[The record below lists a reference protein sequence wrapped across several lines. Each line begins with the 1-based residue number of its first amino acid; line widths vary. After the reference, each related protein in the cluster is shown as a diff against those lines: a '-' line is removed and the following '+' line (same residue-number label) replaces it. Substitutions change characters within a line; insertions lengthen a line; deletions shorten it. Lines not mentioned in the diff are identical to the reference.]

1 MDPIAVATEALHLQI
16 QLTKITADLEI
27 SKEKLREIADNK
39 TLHLI
44 VENLGKI
51 DVTIPRIGGQK
62 TTISINEKKTIPPE
76 LRKKLIET
84 GVAKEILVIDN
95 EKLQTMQADL
105 VQKLIQKNILQEQ
118 ITKVSAAKAAVRIQP
133 NS

>member
-1 MDPIAVATEALHLQI
+1 VDPIAVATEALHLQI
-16 QLTKITADLEI
+16 QLTKITADLEV

>member
-1 MDPIAVATEALHLQI
+1 VDPIAVATEALHLQI
-16 QLTKITADLEI
+16 QLTKITADLEV

-95 EKLQTMQADL
+95 EKLQTMQSDL

>member
-1 MDPIAVATEALHLQI
+1 MDPIVVATEALHLQI
-16 QLTKITADLEI
+16 QLTKITADLEV

>member
-95 EKLQTMQADL
+95 EKLQTMQSDL

>member
-16 QLTKITADLEI
+16 QLTKITADLEV

>member
-16 QLTKITADLEI
+16 QLTKITADLEV

-95 EKLQTMQADL
+95 EKLQTMQSDL

>member
-16 QLTKITADLEI
+16 QLTKITADLET

-39 TLHLI
+39 TLHLV

-105 VQKLIQKNILQEQ
+105 VQKLIQKSILQEQ
-118 ITKVSAAKAAVRIQP
+118 TTKVSAAKAAVRIQP